1 MWGAVGKILGGGDVI
16 SEGIELIDDMHTS
29 EGEKVQAKAKAVER
43 KMKAYE
49 PFKIAQRLLAL
60 MFAFTFLLCFMIS
73 LGAVLYDVYQGEQ
86 VIADDGS
93 IQVSTV
99 VAVTALMAA
108 FKLHWAMMIILGF
121 YFGAGAGEGIVERM
135 TERDEAKAKRNQG
148 KSGNDGAQSEGGS
161 RGGGPPR

>member
-1 MWGAVGKILGGGDVI
+1 MWGAISDILGGGDAI
-16 SEGIELIDDMHTS
+16 SKGIDLIDGMHTS
-29 EGEKVQAKAKAVER
+29 EEEGIQAKAKAVER

-49 PFKIAQRLLAL
+49 PFKVAQRLLAL
-60 MFAFTFLLCFMIS
+60 MFALTFLLSFMIC
-73 LGAVLYDVYQGEQ
+73 LGATLYDVYQGEQ

-148 KSGNDGAQSEGGS
+148 KSGNDGAQREDGS